1 MKYAVAAALFAG
13 AIWASPPVEPGDV
26 SFTAHT
32 VATELRG
39 GYQSVIVDLNKDGKP
54 DIIAL
59 ASGLPDLLWFENPS
73 WQRHVL
79 ASGFTGLINVSAFD
93 VDKDGIPELG
103 VASGFATVAKNSP
116 GIMSILTHGADVT
129 APWTVKEIDR
139 VPTAHRVRWIDPD
152 GSGNKVLALAPLIGP
167 DAVAPDYKSPV
178 ALYFYR
184 PPEYKREPIAD
195 TFTGLFHGIEA
206 VAWEGGRGQALL
218 SAGFMGVHMFRFA
231 NGKWTTTE
239 LLKGDPAPWP
249 KSGSSDVYLG
259 RLGRETFLATIEPWH
274 GNQVVVYR
282 KDKDAWRR
290 QVIDSGITDGHTLI
304 GFDAD
309 GDGRDEL
316 VAGQRG
322 GERSLIMYT
331 ASANGDSWTRRVVD
345 EGGMAGAGCA
355 AGDLNGDKRS
365 DIVCIGTATANLK
378 WYENLGKK

>member
-1 MKYAVAAALFAG
+1 MKYAVAAAIFAG

-39 GYQSVIVDLNKDGKP
+39 GYQSVIVDLNKDGEP

-184 PPEYKREPIAD
+184 PPEY
-195 TFTGLFHGIEA
+195 
-206 VAWEGGRGQALL
+206 
-218 SAGFMGVHMFRFA
+218 
-231 NGKWTTTE
+231 
-239 LLKGDPAPWP
+239 
-249 KSGSSDVYLG
+249 
-259 RLGRETFLATIEPWH
+259 
-274 GNQVVVYR
+274 
-282 KDKDAWRR
+282 
-290 QVIDSGITDGHTLI
+290 
-304 GFDAD
+304 
-309 GDGRDEL
+309 
-316 VAGQRG
+316 
-322 GERSLIMYT
+322 
-331 ASANGDSWTRRVVD
+331 
-345 EGGMAGAGCA
+345 
-355 AGDLNGDKRS
+355 
-365 DIVCIGTATANLK
+365 
-378 WYENLGKK
+378 